1 MFAKHAKGEEMKRI
15 SRRDFL
21 GKTGKAA
28 AGAGFGLTAA
38 RYLRAGV
45 AAQGDAPNE
54 KILLGLIGCG
64 YRGTG
69 ILRGRSFEDGFFGQP
84 QVGGVAAVCD
94 VDDRN
99 AERAAAMVEK
109 QYGKRPRVFKDFRKL
124 LELKEVDVVI
134 VATPDHWHALPFI
147 SACEAGK
154 DIFLEKPLSHNI
166 VEARSMLAAAKK
178 FKRVVQVGTW
188 QRSVQ
193 HIVDAI
199 DFVRAGKLGRISVCR
214 AWKCGIAGV
223 GREKPSLPPPNLDWD
238 FWLGPA
244 PYTEYRQNRCH
255 YQWRWF
261 FEYGTGETGD
271 SGAHMMDL
279 ILLGMG
285 VTSPLE
291 VASYGGK
298 LVCGEEDDR
307 TTPDTQ
313 MVIYKFP
320 DFVMN
325 WEVHVGE
332 PGLDG
337 GSSLAAEFIGQKGW
351 LIVDRNKYVVGGTE
365 ERPITVHKVG
375 NHAGNFL
382 DCIKS
387 RENPR
392 SEIESMYY
400 TTVMCHLGNIAY
412 RVGRSIQ
419 WDADNGLIVGDEEA
433 MRCPQYQREYRKP
446 WTLPIYKL

>member
-1 MFAKHAKGEEMKRI
+1 MNKRNEI
-15 SRRDFL
+15 SRRDFF
-21 GKTGKAA
+21 GRTGKAA
-28 AGAGFGLTAA
+28 AGAGLGLAVP
-38 RYLRAGV
+38 RYLAAV
-45 AAQGDAPNE
+45 ATPEGEAANE
-54 KILLGLIGCG
+54 KIVLGLIGCG

-69 ILRGRSFEDGFFGQP
+69 ILRGRSFEEGFFGQP
-84 QVGGVAAVCD
+84 RVAGVAAVCD
-94 VDDRN
+94 VDSKN

-109 QYGKRPRVFKDFRKL
+109 EYGRKPKMVKDFRRL
-124 LELKEVDVVI
+124 LEVKEIDAVI
-134 VATPDHWHALPFI
+134 IATPDHWHALPFI
-147 SACEAGK
+147 HACEGGK
-154 DIFLEKPLSHNI
+154 DIFVEKPLSHNI
-166 VEARSMLAAAKK
+166 VEARSMLAAARK
-178 FKRVVQVGTW
+178 FKPVVQVGTW

-199 DFVRAGKLGRISVCR
+199 DFVRAGKLGKISVCR

-223 GREKPSLPPPNLDWD
+223 GQEKPSSPPPNLDWD

-244 PYTEYRQNRCH
+244 PYAEYRQNRCH

-261 FEYGTGETGD
+261 LEYGTGETGD

-279 ILLGMG
+279 VLLGMG
-285 VTSPLE
+285 VKSPLE
-291 VASYGGK
+291 IAAYGGK
-298 LVCGEEDDR
+298 FICGEEDDR

-320 DFVMN
+320 GFVMN

-337 GSSLAAEFIGQKGW
+337 GGPLAAEFIGEKGW
-351 LIVDRNKYVVGGTE
+351 LVVDRARWVVNGTDE
-365 ERPITVHKVG
+365 KPMTIHKAG

-382 DCIKS
+382 DCVKS
-387 RENPR
+387 REKPR
-392 SEIESMYY
+392 SDIESAYY

-412 RVGRSIQ
+412 RVGRSLT
-419 WDADNGLIVGDEEA
+419 WDGEKGVIVGDDEA

-446 WTLPIYKL
+446 WTLPTYDV

>member
-1 MFAKHAKGEEMKRI
+1 MEGAI
-15 SRRDFL
+15 SRREFL

-28 AGAGFGLTAA
+28 AGAGLGLAA
-38 RYLRAGV
+38 SRYARAAV
-45 AAQGDAPNE
+45 AAEGGSPSE
-54 KILLGLIGCG
+54 KVLLGLIGCG
-64 YRGTG
+64 GRGTG
-69 ILRGRSFEDGFFGQP
+69 LLRGRSFEQGFFGQA
-84 QVGGVAAVCD
+84 QVAGVAAVCD
-94 VDDRN
+94 VDSAHADL
-99 AERAAAMVEK
+99 AAAMVEK
-109 QYGKRPRVFKDFRKL
+109 EYGRRPKVFKDFRHL
-124 LELKEVDVVI
+124 LELKEIDAVLI
-134 VATPDHWHALPFI
+134 ATPDHWHALPFI
-147 SACEAGK
+147 HACEAEK
-154 DIFLEKPLSHNI
+154 DVFVEKPISHNI

-193 HIVDAI
+193 HVADAI
-199 DFVRAGKLGRISVCR
+199 DFVRAGKLGKISVCR
-214 AWKCGIAGV
+214 AWRCGMAGV
-223 GREKPSLPPPNLDWD
+223 GREQPSAPPPSLDWD

-244 PYTEYRQNRCH
+244 PFTGYRRNRCH
-255 YQWRWF
+255 FQWRWF
-261 FEYGTGETGD
+261 FEYGAGETGD
-271 SGAHMMDL
+271 HGAHMMDL
-279 ILLGMG
+279 ILLGMQAK
-285 VTSPLE
+285 SPLE

-337 GSSLAAEFIGQKGW
+337 GGVLGAEFIGQKGW
-351 LIVDRNKYVVGGTE
+351 LIVDRGKWSVGGTDE
-365 ERPITVHKVG
+365 KPTTVRKVG

-382 DCIKS
+382 DCIKT
-387 RENPR
+387 RDKPR
-392 SEIESMYY
+392 SDIESMYY

-412 RVGRSIQ
+412 RLGRSIT
-419 WDADNGLIVGDEEA
+419 WDGEKGVIVGDEEA

-446 WTLPIYKL
+446 WKLPRYRL

>member
-1 MFAKHAKGEEMKRI
+1 MREVKEKKSI
-15 SRRDFL
+15 SRRDFF
-21 GKTGKAA
+21 GRTGKAA
-28 AGAGFGLTAA
+28 AGAGLGLTATQ
-38 RYLRAGV
+38 YLVAAVAPEGV
-45 AAQGDAPNE
+45 AANE
-54 KILLGLIGCG
+54 KVLLGLIGCG

-69 ILRGRSFEDGFFGQP
+69 ILRGRSFEEGFFGQP
-84 QVGGVAAVCD
+84 QVAGVAAVCD
-94 VDDRN
+94 VDSKN

-109 QYGKRPRVFKDFRKL
+109 EYGRRPKVFKDFREV
-124 LELKEVDVVI
+124 LELKEVDTVI
-134 VATPDHWHALPFI
+134 IATPDHWHALPFI
-147 SACEAGK
+147 HACEAGK
-154 DIFLEKPLSHNI
+154 DIFVEKPLSHNI
-166 VEARSMLAAAKK
+166 VEARSMLAAARK
-178 FKRVVQVGTW
+178 FERVVQVGTW

-199 DFVRAGKLGRISVCR
+199 DFVRAGKLGKISVCR

-223 GREKPSLPPPNLDWD
+223 GQEKPSTPPPNLDWD

-279 ILLGMG
+279 VLLGMQ
-285 VTSPLE
+285 VKSPLE

-298 LVCGEEDDR
+298 FVCGEEDDR

-313 MVIYKFP
+313 IDIYKFP
-320 DFVMN
+320 GFVMN

-337 GSSLAAEFIGQKGW
+337 GGTLAAEFIGEKGW
-351 LIVDRNKYVVGGTE
+351 LIVDRARWVVNGTDE
-365 ERPITVHKVG
+365 KPTTIHEVR

-382 DCIKS
+382 DCVKT
-387 RENPR
+387 RQTPR
-392 SEIESMYY
+392 SDIESAYY

-412 RVGRSIQ
+412 RVGRSIK
-419 WDADNGLIVGDEEA
+419 WDGEKGVIVGDEEA
-433 MRCPQYQREYRKP
+433 MQCPQYQREYRNP
-446 WTLPIYKL
+446 WTLPSYGL